1 MVLTT
6 AEQAMIQGRV
16 RVLLALLD
24 DLAARLQDFSAAVG
38 EGDQSPVRPARPLR
52 EA

>member
-6 AEQAMIQGRV
+6 AEQAMIHGRV

-24 DLAARLQDFSAAVG
+24 ILAARLQDFPAAVG
-38 EGDQSPVRPARPLR
+38 EGDQSPVRPMRPR
-52 EA
+52 WGA